1 MPSPTTDEISVLP
14 DGSWHI
20 GAAPIV
26 HQPSLAYLKAH
37 LVFTDHGAF
46 LEERGKRLKV
56 TVAGP
61 AFQVVRLVLDES
73 RGTARVVLDDAS
85 EEPLTDLAMGHE
97 TARFECAA
105 RGGCARAAFSRGAH
119 QTLLEHAV
127 EEDGRFFLRSGE
139 ALIPIRT

>member
-73 RGTARVVLDDAS
+73 RGTARVVL
-85 EEPLTDLAMGHE
+85 EPLTDLAMGHE